1 MSFEQQNNLEKQI
14 LEQNQERQ
22 IALLKKLSNLFKD
35 NNIKWWLTGGHAI
48 EANIAPDSAYRPH
61 GDLDIIIP
69 ITEIEKVKSILAS
82 QNITYNQDLPFRIMI
97 EDDNEKIA
105 DLLFYEFTEDGSAI
119 LNTESRIGRNIIYR
133 PTTFSSTPKE
143 YLGSQIFTVRPELIY
158 LQLKNSQNPREKD
171 SEDLE
176 QLEKLI
182 DPQIIADLEIG
193 KPYVTSDEMA
203 RAKAKKKQ

>member
-1 MSFEQQNNLEKQI
+1 MSFEQQNNPDKKLEQSKEKQT
-14 LEQNQERQ
+14 
-22 IALLKKLSNLFKD
+22 ALLKKLSNLFAD

-48 EANIAPDSAYRPH
+48 EANIAPDSSYRPH

-69 ITEIEKVKSILAS
+69 IAEIEKVKNLLNS
-82 QNITYNQDLPFRIMI
+82 QNIIYNQDLPFRIMI

-105 DLLFYEFTEDGSAI
+105 DLLFYEFTKDGSAI
-119 LNTESRIGRNIIYR
+119 INTESEIGRNIIYR
-133 PTTFSSTPKE
+133 PTTFSSTPKK
-143 YLGSQIFTVRPELIY
+143 YLDSQIFTVRPELIY

-171 SEDLE
+171 SEDLV

-193 KPYVTSDEMA
+193 KPYVTSDEMT